1 MYVFDAVTVA
11 AWPTRKSQRRKIQM
25 PNQIF
30 RVPLEPN
37 CLLNTNKKASSINS
51 LNTSKSSSSSS
62 TSSSKQVPLLPSM
75 RLLLALCLCLVY
87 ITVSV
92 SSSNIAVAV
101 ICMIKCERRHG
112 YHGTL
117 EWETDKEGL
126 LLAAQNIGSL
136 FMLATGFFAD
146 RINGKWM
153 VAVGLALCLAG
164 NLTLP
169 LLASKSFWYAFGARI
184 AIGSS
189 DAFIAPAMS
198 SLITRWFPHTERAV
212 AIGCITGGRQLG
224 TLFIL
229 PVAGALCGN
238 WPLIFHLSSLVAAL
252 AAFLWLPIGADKP
265 SKQCCMPNKERLYIE
280 SRIAC
285 EHIGKRTQSR
295 RVPWHK
301 MARSVPLWVNV
312 FSLICHEY
320 PLVIMLQFLPNYM
333 RDVLE
338 LAPTQNGLL
347 SALPILFLLAS
358 KWVSS
363 SLSSWISSRREAASS
378 FASGDDQTAV
388 DAWEERRRGTRICKA
403 FNAVASLGL
412 ALCIAAVPQFNK
424 QLAHWAVVALCGAM
438 AFAGFH
444 TPGVQTALLQLAPPF
459 SGIITGIAFFV
470 VSIFSIGNKVLTKW
484 IVQNG
489 TKDEWAV
496 VFYVSAVV
504 AALPVV
510 VFSMWGS
517 DQPQLW
523 ARSSSMKRTQNS
535 IASTIT
541 TATTISVKRKECP
554 ADTAKI

>member
-11 AWPTRKSQRRKIQM
+11 AWPTRKSQRRKM
-25 PNQIF
+25 SMTNPIF
-30 RVPLEPN
+30 RVALEPN
-37 CLLNTNKKASSINS
+37 CLLATNKK
-51 LNTSKSSSSSS
+51 TSSSS
-62 TSSSKQVPLLPSM
+62 TNSLAPKASSSGGSSKQVPLLPSV
-75 RLLLALCLCLVY
+75 RLLFALCLCLVY

-92 SSSNIAVAV
+92 SSSNIAVAL

-112 YHGTL
+112 YHGTI

-136 FMLATGFFAD
+136 LMLVTGFFAD

-153 VAVGLALCLAG
+153 VAAGLALCLAG
-164 NLTLP
+164 NLALP
-169 LLASKSFWYAFGARI
+169 LLAAKSFWYAFGARI

-229 PVAGALCGN
+229 PVAGALCGH
-238 WPLIFHLSSLVAAL
+238 WPLIFHLSTLVT
-252 AAFLWLPIGADKP
+252 AFAVFFWLPIGADKP

-285 EHIGKRTQSR
+285 EHIGKRTQPR
-295 RVPWHK
+295 QVPWRK
-301 MARSVPLWVNV
+301 MAQSVPLWINV
-312 FSLICHEY
+312 LSLICHEY

-358 KWVSS
+358 KWMSS
-363 SLSSWISSRREAASS
+363 SLSSWISSRREATAT
-378 FASGDDQTAV
+378 ASGDI
-388 DAWEERRRGTRICKA
+388 WYERRRGTRICKA
-403 FNAVASLGL
+403 FNAVASFGL
-412 ALCIAAVPQFNK
+412 AVCIAAVPQFNK

-470 VSIFSIGNKVLTKW
+470 VSIFSIGNKMLTKW

-489 TKDEWAV
+489 TKDEWAM

-504 AALPVV
+504 AALPVLLFTV
-510 VFSMWGS
+510 WGS
-517 DQPQLW
+517 DQPQAW
-523 ARSSSMKRTQNS
+523 ARGMKRSQNS
-535 IASTIT
+535 IASTTT
-541 TATTISVKRKECP
+541 TATTVSSSVKRKHP
-554 ADTAKI
+554 SADDKV